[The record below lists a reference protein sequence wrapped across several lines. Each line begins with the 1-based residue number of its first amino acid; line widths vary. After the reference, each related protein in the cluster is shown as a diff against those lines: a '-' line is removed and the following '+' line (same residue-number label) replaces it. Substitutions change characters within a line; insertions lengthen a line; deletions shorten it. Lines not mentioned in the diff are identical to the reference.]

1 MNLAVRTGLP
11 ERVTSRTSTTPRVVT
26 TSMRRPGLGR
36 HDVER
41 LDALARIDHG
51 LDSIALHPRMLR
63 RRSAR
68 RAAHLND
75 QVAWIAISKVA
86 L

>member
-26 TSMRRPGLGR
+26 TSMRRP
-36 HDVER
+36 
-41 LDALARIDHG
+41 ALVATMSNVWTPWPGIDHG

-63 RRSAR
+63 RRPRAER
-68 RAAHLND
+68 RT
-75 QVAWIAISKVA
+75 
-86 L
+86 